1 MVRKGLPIRL
11 VALDLD
17 GTLLDSKGRVS
28 EEDARALRRLSD
40 SGVMVVLASGR
51 MTSSVRPWY
60 SKLGLD
66 GPVISYNGAM
76 ARDSAA
82 KGSEIILERPLP
94 AKYCDELIEYAEANS
109 FHLNYYLDEV
119 LYGKDDASLRRYAD
133 IYHRQTG
140 SVFTFVHSLRI
151 FKGKESTKIILITD
165 PSAPGQ
171 CSPRGRDELYEVW
184 KRRWGDEV
192 TIMKTNPEYLEFMHE
207 DANKGAALEAIALG
221 YGLPR
226 EQVIAFGDGQ
236 NDAPMLSW
244 AGVGV
249 AVANA
254 GPDCKAAAD
263 YVSPY
268 SNDESAVSRVLSE
281 LPG

>member
-1 MVRKGLPIRL
+1 MARKGLPIRL

-17 GTLLDSKGRVS
+17 GTLLDSKGRLS
-28 EEDARALRRLSD
+28 EQDAGALRRLAD
-40 SGVMVVLASGR
+40 SGVMIVLASGR

-60 SKLGLD
+60 SRLGAD
-66 GPVISYNGAM
+66 GPVISYNGAI

-82 KGSEIILERPLP
+82 KGSEIILEQPLP
-94 AKYCDELIEYAEANS
+94 AKYCDELVEYADANS

-140 SVFTFVHSLRI
+140 SVFTFVESLSL
-151 FKGKESTKIILITD
+151 FKGRQSTKMILITD
-165 PSAPGQ
+165 PSTPGHFN
-171 CSPRGRDELYEVW
+171 PRGRDELYELW
-184 KRRWGDEV
+184 KRKWQHEV
-192 TIMKTNPEYLEFMHE
+192 TIMKTNPEYLEFMDRE
-207 DANKGAALEAIALG
+207 ANKGAALEAIALR
-221 YGLPR
+221 YGLAR
-226 EQVIAFGDGQ
+226 QQVIAFGDGQ

-254 GPDCKAAAD
+254 GPDCKGAAD
-263 YVSPY
+263 YISPH
-268 SNDESAVSRVLSE
+268 SNDESAVSRALAE
-281 LPG
+281 LFG